1 MQQVQSITTQRLLV
15 FTLLSLAFFL
25 GAGRAAACRIEM
37 PHRPPSL
44 QPLETREHD
53 VSVAMRNQVAE
64 VTVRATFYNPN
75 SVNVEGDY
83 WFPLYNDAAVS
94 SFSMIVNGKEMQAEL
109 LDADKARGIYEE
121 IVRQQRDPG
130 LLEFVGTRMLRQR
143 IFPIQPKS
151 EVKVFLKYTQLL
163 DSQSGTVGF
172 KYPLS
177 SAKPD
182 NSRIGKVAI
191 SVFLESDAAITNI
204 YSSSHDI
211 NIKNNE
217 GRSASVSFAATDH
230 LPDKTFTLY
239 YGTAKNDIGMSLVS
253 HKPLNE
259 DGYFTMLLSPRIDYS
274 QEKIIPKD
282 FVFAIDASG
291 SMSGDK
297 LRGAKEALK
306 LCIQRL
312 NKRDRFNIIR
322 FSSDLEPFADQLRPA
337 TEKNKTEA
345 ARFVERLSAEGG
357 TAINDAL
364 KMSLGQL
371 AEAKGRLPVIV
382 FLTDGLPTVG
392 EQHIGN
398 ILKNMQ
404 SANRL
409 HARIFAFGVGDNVN
423 TELLDKLAEESG
435 GEKEYVSS
443 AGDSVEVGISALCA
457 KIENPVLTGLML
469 TFDRSVKVYDLYPKK
484 LPDLFKGGQ
493 LVVTGRYRGRGEKQ
507 IMLRGAA
514 GDKIR
519 HFEYRGSFT
528 DVARDAF
535 VPRFWALKKMSF
547 LLGEI
552 NLRGKND
559 ELVNEIRNLGKKF
572 GIVTPYTSFLIVE
585 EGLRK
590 MTLGARSDAEMQ
602 DAFEQEKTG
611 AGAVARSKLLADSSR
626 KSAPAPLAYAAPL
639 AEAPEEKRKEVMAKL
654 EKSIVPAGDKT
665 FILQANGYHIQGDLT
680 EKDSAGAREIK
691 FMGREYFDLLQNNPE
706 ISDYLRVS
714 EKIIFKHKGTVYKI
728 IEA

>member
-1 MQQVQSITTQRLLV
+1 MQHVHSITTHRVLV
-15 FTLLSLAFFL
+15 FTLLSLALFL
-25 GAGRAAACRIEM
+25 WAGRAAACRIEM
-37 PHRPPSL
+37 PRRPPSL

-64 VTVRATFYNPN
+64 VTVQATFYNPN

-94 SFSMIVNGKEMQAEL
+94 SFSMIVNGREMQAEL
-109 LDADKARGIYEE
+109 LDADKARNIYEE

-182 NSRIGKVAI
+182 NKRIGKVSI
-191 SVFLESDAAITNI
+191 SVFLESKAALTNI

-211 NIKNNE
+211 KIEDND
-217 GRSASVSFAATDH
+217 GHSARISFTANDH

-239 YGTAKNDIGMSLVS
+239 YATTKNDIGMSLVS
-253 HKPLNE
+253 HKPLND
-259 DGYFTMLLSPRIDYS
+259 DGYFTLLLSPRIDYS
-274 QEKIIPKD
+274 QEKVIPKD
-282 FVFAIDASG
+282 FVFVIDTSG

-312 NKRDRFNIIR
+312 NSRDRFNIIR
-322 FSSDLEPFADQLRPA
+322 FSSTLEPFSDQMRRA
-337 TEKNKTEA
+337 NKKSKARA

-357 TAINDAL
+357 TAIDAAL
-364 KMSLGQL
+364 KRSLAQL
-371 AEAKGRLPVIV
+371 DRKRGRLPVIV

-392 EQHIGN
+392 EQNIGK
-398 ILKNMQ
+398 ILANMK
-404 SANRL
+404 SANRQQ
-409 HARIFAFGVGDNVN
+409 ARIFAFGVGNNVN

-435 GEKEYVSS
+435 GEKEYISS
-443 AGDSVEVGISALCA
+443 AGDSVEIGISSLCA
-457 KIENPVLTGLML
+457 KIENPVLTGLKL
-469 TFDRSVKVYDLYPKK
+469 SFDNSVKVYDLYPKK

-507 IMLRGAA
+507 VVLRGAA
-514 GDKIR
+514 GDRSR
-519 HFEYRGSFT
+519 HFEYMGSFT
-528 DVARDAF
+528 DETRDAF

-547 LLGEI
+547 LLNEI
-552 NLRGKND
+552 NLHGKND
-559 ELVNEIRNLGKKF
+559 ELINEIRSLGKKF

-585 EGLRK
+585 EGLRH
-590 MTLGARSDAEMQ
+590 MTLGGKSDAEMQ
-602 DAFEQEKTG
+602 DAFEHEKTG
-611 AGAVARSKLLADSSR
+611 AGAVARSKMLAQSSR
-626 KSAPAPLAYAAPL
+626 KSAPSPLAYAAPL
-639 AEAPEEKRKEVMAKL
+639 AEATEEKKQEAMAKL
-654 EKSIVPAGDKT
+654 GESIVPAGDKT
-665 FILQANGYHIQGDLT
+665 FVLQADGYYMQSDIT
-680 EKDSAGAREIK
+680 EKETAGARKIK
-691 FMGREYFDLLQNNPE
+691 FMSREYFDLLKDNPE
-706 ISDYLRVS
+706 IADYLRVS

-728 IEA
+728 TEA